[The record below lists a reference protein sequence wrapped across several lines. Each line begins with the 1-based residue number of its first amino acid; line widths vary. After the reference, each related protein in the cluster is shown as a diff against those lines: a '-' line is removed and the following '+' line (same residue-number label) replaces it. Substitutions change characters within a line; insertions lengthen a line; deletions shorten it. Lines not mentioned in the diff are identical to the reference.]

1 MSLSNRQLK
10 LINYLHSKKGRKE
23 NLKFL
28 VEGEKVIVELLASD
42 WKIEFIVIN
51 ELYKERFE
59 ENEKTYF
66 LKEEEI
72 SKLSSLSTNTFGI
85 AVAEMKA
92 PNCDFSKISGSFIYL
107 DGIRDPGNLGTI
119 IRICDWY
126 GIKQLFVSFDTTEF
140 YNPKTIIS
148 SMGSFTRVNVTTIE
162 LKELRHLL
170 PNFKFIGTYLEGS
183 SIYHYPFSTNQI
195 IVLGNESN
203 GIRSEVES
211 LIDDKITIPKIGE
224 AESLNVGI
232 STAIV
237 LDNIFRRLAL

>member
-1 MSLSNRQLK
+1 MSLSNRQIK

-28 VEGEKVIVELLASD
+28 VEGEKVIHELLESD
-42 WKIEFIVIN
+42 WKIDFLVIN
-51 ELYKERFE
+51 EVYKQRFE
-59 ENEKTYF
+59 TYKNSYF
-66 LKEEEI
+66 LKEEDI
-72 SKLSSLSTNTFGI
+72 SKLSSLSSNTFGI
-85 AVAEMKA
+85 AVAEMKDVI
-92 PNCDFSKISGSFIYL
+92 CSFSNLSGSFVYL

-126 GIKQLFVSFDTTEF
+126 GIKQLFVSPDTTEF

-162 LKELRHLL
+162 INELKSLL
-170 PNFKFIGTYLEGS
+170 PNFTFIGTFLEGN
-183 SIYHYPFSTNQI
+183 SIYDYPFPKNQI

-203 GIRSEVES
+203 GIRKEIAN
-211 LIDDKITIPKIGE
+211 LLDDKITIPKIGG

-237 LDNIFRRLAL
+237 LDNIFRRVSF